1 MFERQIGF
9 DPEGNKQKGRSPY
22 FGFSVSL
29 VSLLFATFLVVGI
42 FADDF
47 SLPADGLE
55 MTSMLAPAATEPAVA
70 EPQKATPAA
79 PRSSSQSVPTRTA
92 LVARV
97 DEAQFVPDKIGVERS
112 NVPSRPDGPVE
123 LGKVN
128 DNGPRSSGT
137 GRPDGVSD
145 GNEQSFGPKN
155 PPASK
160 PDEAEPDIVPPP
172 VVDRRPK
179 FLGIITSKAT
189 YLPKPQYPDLAERMG
204 ISGSV
209 SVQVV
214 IDEQGRVVSA
224 TASSGNAIFRETAVR
239 AARQA
244 KFTPTVLSNVPIK
257 VTGIIVYHFTR

>member
-9 DPEGNKQKGRSPY
+9 DLNGNKQKGRSPY

-55 MTSMLAPAATEPAVA
+55 MTSMLAPAAVEPVVE
-70 EPQKATPAA
+70 EPKKAQTQA
-79 PRSSSQSVPTRTA
+79 PRSNNSAVPTRTA

-97 DEAQFVPDKIGVERS
+97 DESQFIPDKIGVERY
-112 NVPSRPDGPVE
+112 NVPSRPDGPV
-123 LGKVN
+123 KISTVN
-128 DNGPRSSGT
+128 DNGPRGT
-137 GRPDGVSD
+137 GDRPDGARD
-145 GNEQSFGPKN
+145 GNEQTFGPKN

-160 PDEAEPDIVPPP
+160 VDETEPDIAPPP

-179 FLGIITSKAT
+179 FIGIITSKAT
-189 YLPKPQYPDLAERMG
+189 YLPKPQYPAIAEKMG
-204 ISGSV
+204 MSGSV

-224 TASSGNAIFRETAVR
+224 TASSGSAIFRETAVR

-244 KFTPTVLSNVPIK
+244 KFSPTILSNVPIK

>member
-1 MFERQIGF
+1 MFDRQIGY
-9 DPEGNKQKGRSPY
+9 DAEGNKQHGRSPY
-22 FGFSVSL
+22 FGFSISL
-29 VSLLFATFLVVGI
+29 VTALFATFLVAGI

-47 SLPADGLE
+47 SLPGESLE
-55 MTSMLAPAATEPAVA
+55 MTALLAPTATEPVVA
-70 EPQKATPAA
+70 EPEKAASAA

-97 DEAQFVPDKIGVERS
+97 DEAQFVPTKIGVEKS
-112 NVPSRPDGPVE
+112 NVPPRPYGPVD

-145 GNEQSFGPKN
+145 GNEQTFGPKN
-155 PPASK
+155 PSTSK
-160 PDEAEPDIVPPP
+160 VDETEPDIAPPP

-189 YLPKPQYPDLAERMG
+189 YLPKPQYPAIAEKMG
-204 ISGSV
+204 MSGSV

-214 IDEQGRVVSA
+214 IDEQGRVISA
-224 TASSGNAIFRETAVR
+224 TASTSNAIFRDNAVR

-244 KFTPTVLSNVPIK
+244 RFSPTLLSNVPIK

>member
-55 MTSMLAPAATEPAVA
+55 MTSMLAPAAVEPVVE
-70 EPQKATPAA
+70 EPEKAQTQA
-79 PRSSSQSVPTRTA
+79 PRSNNSAVPTRTA

-97 DEAQFVPDKIGVERS
+97 DESQFIPDKIGVERS
-112 NVPSRPDGPVE
+112 NVPSRPDGPV
-123 LGKVN
+123 KISTVN
-128 DNGPRSSGT
+128 DNGPRGT
-137 GRPDGVSD
+137 GDRPDGARD
-145 GNEQSFGPKN
+145 GNSVQSFGPKD
-155 PPASK
+155 PPRTK
-160 PDEAEPDIVPPP
+160 VEEPENDTPPP

-179 FLGIITSKAT
+179 FIGIITSKAT
-189 YLPKPQYPDLAERMG
+189 YLPKPQYPAIAEKMG
-204 ISGSV
+204 MSGSV

-214 IDEQGRVVSA
+214 IDEQGRVISA
-224 TASSGNAIFRETAVR
+224 TASTSNAIFRDSAVR